1 MAMRVLPLT
10 LLVCLAASVPSASSV
25 LAQPSTAPTTK
36 AITPQT
42 ASMLA
47 TARKGF
53 LTKLRP
59 LVSAPGNPGGENA
72 TPPNDAYELVPYR
85 SSVGPLPAYL
95 SPDPKDGQKHPAVLW
110 CKPGNGPLT
119 DIWTP
124 RPATDDST
132 PRALR
137 EAGIVVMAPL
147 FRGQGNNP
155 AQYSMFYYECDDAL
169 AALDHLAALPYV
181 DPSRIYIAGV
191 DTGGT
196 MALLVSQLT
205 GRFRAAFS
213 LGGCPD
219 MEVAVD
225 RIVKDKQAD
234 QLPFDYR
241 NAREIQVRS
250 PLAFAQSLKT
260 PTWYFEA
267 DTDASPSPWASA
279 ALQMGVKTIPVKA
292 PFHAFILRGADRA
305 GIVNPVTTL
314 LANKIRTDTGDT
326 CDIGVTTDE
335 IQSTWKTAFPN
346 APDLEF
352 ITPVIPQITVAP
364 DMPRAVLQI
373 AHQEQVDMSRLAI
386 LVERQKGQDVTVGFA
401 KLPLHG
407 YVAIPAGGITIGV
420 EYRMLDTLKPSYVD
434 MQFTPQRTVQIVLRR
449 R

>member
-1 MAMRVLPLT
+1 MRVLPLT
-10 LLVCLAASVPSASSV
+10 LLVFLVTPIF
-25 LAQPSTAPTTK
+25 AQSTTAPTTK
-36 AITPQT
+36 AITPT

-72 TPPNDAYELVPYR
+72 TPPSEAYEVVAYR
-85 SSVGPLPAYL
+85 SAVGPLAAYL
-95 SPDPKDGQKHPAVLW
+95 SPDPKDGKKHPAVLW

-119 DIWTP
+119 DIWSA
-124 RPATDDST
+124 RPVADDPT

-137 EAGIVVMAPL
+137 DAGLVVMAPL
-147 FRGQGNNP
+147 FRGQGNSP

-169 AALDHLAALPYV
+169 AALDRLAALPYV

-196 MALLVSQLT
+196 MALLVAQLT
-205 GRFRAAFS
+205 GRFRATFS

-225 RIVKDKQAD
+225 RLVKEKQAD
-234 QLPFDYR
+234 QLPFDYH

-250 PLAFAQSLKT
+250 PLAFAQGIKT

-267 DTDASPSPWASA
+267 DTDAAPSPWSSA
-279 ALQMGVKTIPVKA
+279 ALQVGVKTIPVKA
-292 PFHAFILRGADRA
+292 PYHAFLLRGADRA
-305 GIVNPVTTL
+305 GMINPVTTL
-314 LANKIRTDTGDT
+314 LANKIRDDSGET
-326 CDIGVTTDE
+326 CNINVTTDE
-335 IQSTWKTAFPN
+335 IQSAWKAAFPK
-346 APDLEF
+346 ATDLEF
-352 ITPVIPQITVAP
+352 ITPVIPQITIAP
-364 DMPRAVLQI
+364 HLPRMVLQI
-373 AHQEQVDMSRLAI
+373 AHKEQVDMSRLAI
-386 LVERQKGQDVTVGFA
+386 MVERQKGQDVHIGFA

-407 YVAIPAGGITIGV
+407 YVAIPAGGIVLGV
-420 EYRMLDTLKPSYVD
+420 EYRMLDTMKPTYVD
-434 MQFTPQRTVQIVLRR
+434 MQFTPQHTVQIVLRR